1 MKGTSKLLTRIR
13 ENELGKLGAVALVA
27 ASVAGVTGVAADAAL
42 GAEGPSTRMAFEV
55 LLGESLFPDGI
66 AIDPDNGDIFVS
78 GFADGSIQK
87 VSPPGDASYF
97 ETPGSNGLVNPL
109 GMDLDADRDRLW
121 VSNASFTGPGDIRL
135 YDTADGSAP
144 LAVFPQ
150 PADGFPH
157 FFNDLAVSKDGSVYI
172 TDSFQPRVWKIGPDM
187 GSIEVFAED
196 PAFLTGAP
204 GTFQGA
210 LNGVAVTPDDRYVI
224 VTTMNLGA
232 GAGGR
237 LFRVERDSGA
247 VTEVALT
254 GDTATFGGGDGIA
267 FDTAHAHPVRHRTL
281 YAVGVAGSGSSL
293 YSVHFNPSYTEAEI
307 TGLGDLNRYFD
318 VPTTVA
324 TDRKHVWI
332 VNGQTNHV
340 FDFGDG
346 QFGTAPNIPFTLTG
360 VPHHRLKTS
369 P

>member
-1 MKGTSKLLTRIR
+1 MT
-13 ENELGKLGAVALVA
+13 LVA
-27 ASVAGVTGVAADAAL
+27 VSIAGLMGVTADVAQAS
-42 GAEGPSTRMAFEV
+42 EGPSTRMAFEV
-55 LLGESLFPDGI
+55 LLGDSLFPDGI
-66 AIDPDNGDIFVS
+66 AIDPDNGDMFVS

-87 VSPPGDASYF
+87 VTTAGDASYF
-97 ETPGSNGLVNPL
+97 ETPNSNGLVNPL
-109 GMDLDADRDRLW
+109 GMDVDAAKARLW
-121 VSNASFTGPGDIRL
+121 VSNASFTGPGDIRV

-144 LAVFPQ
+144 IAVFPQ

-157 FFNDLAVSKDGSVYI
+157 FFNDLAVSRDGTVYI
-172 TDSFQPRVWKIGPDM
+172 TDSFQPRVWKIDPDM
-187 GSIEVFAED
+187 SGIEVFAED
-196 PAFLTGAP
+196 PAFLVGPP

-210 LNGVAVTPDDRYVI
+210 LNGVAVTPDNRYVI
-224 VTTMNLGA
+224 VSTMNLGA

-237 LFRVERDSGA
+237 LFRIERDSGA
-247 VTEVALT
+247 VTEVALS

-267 FDTAHAHPVRHRTL
+267 FDNAHAHPVPHRTL

-293 YSVHFNPSYTEAEI
+293 YSVHFNPSYTEAEV
-307 TGLGDLNRYFD
+307 TGLSGLNKYFD

-324 TDRKHVWI
+324 TDRDHVWV

-360 VPHHRLKTS
+360 VPHHRLNV
-369 P
+369 PQ